1 MTLELKT
8 AFSNI
13 SSFEEWASLLKEVKE
28 EVSFFGTQY
37 LYAEGY
43 PGTVDIHA
51 ACRVSRSLINKSF
64 EFSKKER
71 LAGREVV
78 KLTDKIYEDND
89 KRMKSKNFITK
100 IICFIRSFFTILGMI
115 IRNDKGERFKW
126 EMGPERRFHYYYTR
140 NQYQESFGKL
150 PDREPSRKN
159 PDRWYSH
166 E

>member
-1 MTLELKT
+1 MTVELKT
-8 AFSNI
+8 AFGNV
-13 SSFEEWASLLKEVKE
+13 SSFGEWATLLKEVKE

-43 PGTVDIHA
+43 KGTVDIHA
-51 ACRVSRSLINKSF
+51 ACRVSRSLVNKSF

-78 KLTDKIYEDND
+78 KLTDKIYKDHD
-89 KRMKSKNFITK
+89 KRMSNKNFITK
-100 IICFIRSFFTILGMI
+100 IICFIRSFFTFLGMI
-115 IRNDKGERFKW
+115 IRNDKGERFIW
-126 EMGPERRFHYYYTR
+126 EMGSERRFYYYYTR

-150 PDREPSRKN
+150 PLLEPSRKN
-159 PDRWYSH
+159 PDRWYSR